1 MIEEN
6 DLAKTNISVSYTISP
21 FKNVICDLSGIIGN
35 FIQELLGAFYSRK
48 ISKKAN
54 TVITELTNNV
64 LENVTV
70 GNSEINVELK
80 INKDTLIIKVR
91 NYATKAQFQ
100 KVKDHIDKINSTENI
115 KDLLKETIHNRKNN
129 HLKGGLGLIRLVAEN
144 KFTISV
150 NYNEKYLTIESQIA
164 LGGLA

>member
-6 DLAKTNISVSYTISP
+6 ELAKTNICVSYTISP

-35 FIQELLGAFYSRK
+35 FIQELLGAFYPRQ

-54 TVITELTNNV
+54 TVLTELINNV

-70 GNSEINVELK
+70 GKSEIGVDLK
-80 INKDTLIIKVR
+80 INQENLTIRVR

-100 KVKDHIDKINSTENI
+100 KVKEHIDKINSTANI
-115 KDLLKETIHNRKNN
+115 KDLLKETIHSRKSE

-144 KFTISV
+144 KFSISV
-150 NYNEKYLTIESQIA
+150 DYNEKYLTIESQIA